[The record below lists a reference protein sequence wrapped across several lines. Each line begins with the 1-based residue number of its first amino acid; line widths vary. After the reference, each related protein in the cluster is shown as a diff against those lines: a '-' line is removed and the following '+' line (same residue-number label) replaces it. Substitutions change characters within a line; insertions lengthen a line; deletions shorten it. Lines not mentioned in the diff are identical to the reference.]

1 MYITD
6 NVYLIHTRKREKKK
20 RNNTQYRW
28 RESIWTKL
36 ICAIESLYRSRFF
49 EARRKRDIKRPK
61 NITFEEI
68 YPDGNRGNR
77 LYSPVIYHFL
87 STRIQPRPQQC
98 GIIYIYKRHRSLFK
112 AKRRKKSR
120 TKRESLFAKRSS
132 ARLLR
137 NETPKK
143 RGKFVWRRNE
153 KGEKNCLIVRLIEE
167 TSSQIESS

>member
-20 RNNTQYRW
+20 RSNTQYRW
-28 RESIWTKL
+28 RESTWTRL

-49 EARRKRDIKRPK
+49 KARRKRDIKRPK

-87 STRIQPRPQQC
+87 STRIQPSQQC
-98 GIIYIYKRHRSLFK
+98 GIIYIYIRDTEVYLKL
-112 AKRRKKSR
+112 
-120 TKRESLFAKRSS
+120 REGKNHE
-132 ARLLR
+132 ARITFR
-137 NETPKK
+137 ET
-143 RGKFVWRRNE
+143 
-153 KGEKNCLIVRLIEE
+153 IECTI
-167 TSSQIESS
+167 TSEWNA

>member
-1 MYITD
+1 MVIVVID
-6 NVYLIHTRKREKKK
+6 CIHLSSIIFSRRGFNLVP
-20 RNNTQYRW
+20 NNPGSY
-28 RESIWTKL
+28 
-36 ICAIESLYRSRFF
+36 
-49 EARRKRDIKRPK
+49 
-61 NITFEEI
+61 
-68 YPDGNRGNR
+68 
-77 LYSPVIYHFL
+77 
-87 STRIQPRPQQC
+87 
-98 GIIYIYKRHRSLFK
+98 IYIYKRHRSLFK

>member
-20 RNNTQYRW
+20 RSNTQYRW
-28 RESIWTKL
+28 RESTWTRL

-120 TKRESLFAKRSS
+120 SENHFSRNDRVHDYFGMKR
-132 ARLLR
+132 LR
-137 NETPKK
+137 REENSYGGGTRKKK
-143 RGKFVWRRNE
+143 RIAWSFV
-153 KGEKNCLIVRLIEE
+153 
-167 TSSQIESS
+167 

>member
-1 MYITD
+1 MVIVVID
-6 NVYLIHTRKREKKK
+6 CIHLSSIIFSRRECNLVP
-20 RNNTQYRW
+20 NNAGSY
-28 RESIWTKL
+28 
-36 ICAIESLYRSRFF
+36 
-49 EARRKRDIKRPK
+49 
-61 NITFEEI
+61 
-68 YPDGNRGNR
+68 
-77 LYSPVIYHFL
+77 
-87 STRIQPRPQQC
+87 
-98 GIIYIYKRHRSLFK
+98 IYIYKRHRSLFK

>member
-20 RNNTQYRW
+20 RSNTQYRW
-28 RESIWTKL
+28 RESTWTRL

-49 EARRKRDIKRPK
+49 EARRKQDIKRPK

-87 STRIQPRPQQC
+87 DKDSTSSPTIRDH
-98 GIIYIYKRHRSLFK
+98 IYIYKRHRSLFK

-120 TKRESLFAKRSS
+120 SENHFSRNDRVHDYFGMKRLRREENSYGGGTRKEKRIAWS
-132 ARLLR
+132 
-137 NETPKK
+137 
-143 RGKFVWRRNE
+143 FV
-153 KGEKNCLIVRLIEE
+153 
-167 TSSQIESS
+167 

>member
-20 RNNTQYRW
+20 RSNTQYRW
-28 RESIWTKL
+28 RESTWTRL

-87 STRIQPRPQQC
+87 STRMQPRPQQC

-112 AKRRKKSR
+112 TKRRKKSR
-120 TKRESLFAKRSS
+120 SENHFSRNDRVHDYFGMKRLRRREENSYGGGTRKEKRIAWS
-132 ARLLR
+132 
-137 NETPKK
+137 
-143 RGKFVWRRNE
+143 FV
-153 KGEKNCLIVRLIEE
+153 
-167 TSSQIESS
+167 